1 MSDFNFSQPN
11 KNSKLGESNVKFFIG
26 KVVGYDKQ
34 EEQIEKGSGWYYKV
48 RVLGD
53 HGIKDEIPDEQLDY
67 VQSLLPTTAG
77 SGAAYKLRSVRISQG
92 DYVYGVKGGG
102 GPTMIIGVYPRTSTQ
117 VPGSGNFENLSGFY
131 GSLKN
136 TGILDGEYNEQIGP
150 ATPGGS
156 GLDPKEWTKA
166 TASNPSEKVK
176 KIVPSVEKN
185 DKKEFEEIS
194 EEEIEKND
202 VKNTAG
208 KVNDVWKPGDNL
220 NTATME
226 YLKESFDKGTI
237 PPETWEAA
245 LKQASE
251 QGIVGYE
258 EYVVKEQIKQE
269 VIPKKVEYKKSIV
282 EAVNQAKNP
291 PFDSWERVE
300 LAKLSDKGEVNLL
313 DNGKIGISAEIGI
326 RFQERT
332 DILKEMNRLEES
344 IKFDYEFEGTTISTE
359 DSTGVK
365 TYTIPKP
372 SEEDIQKDK
381 ERLLYLTKQ
390 LRYIEDGGVVKYSGE
405 LTQ

>member
-1 MSDFNFSQPN
+1 
-11 KNSKLGESNVKFFIG
+11 
-26 KVVGYDKQ
+26 
-34 EEQIEKGSGWYYKV
+34 
-48 RVLGD
+48 
-53 HGIKDEIPDEQLDY
+53 
-67 VQSLLPTTAG
+67 
-77 SGAAYKLRSVRISQG
+77 
-92 DYVYGVKGGG
+92 
-102 GPTMIIGVYPRTSTQ
+102 
-117 VPGSGNFENLSGFY
+117 
-131 GSLKN
+131 
-136 TGILDGEYNEQIGP
+136 
-150 ATPGGS
+150 
-156 GLDPKEWTKA
+156 
-166 TASNPSEKVK
+166 
-176 KIVPSVEKN
+176 
-185 DKKEFEEIS
+185 
-194 EEEIEKND
+194 
-202 VKNTAG
+202 
-208 KVNDVWKPGDNL
+208 
-220 NTATME
+220 ME

-365 TYTIPKP
+365 TLSLIH
-372 SEEDIQKDK
+372 I
-381 ERLLYLTKQ
+381 
-390 LRYIEDGGVVKYSGE
+390 
-405 LTQ
+405 